1 MRSIIRCLRHAQPH
15 PACST
20 VLVTLCDSPHTSARL
35 QVIRAAR
42 QAEQEGLDLV
52 VARGVRDVDDA
63 FMEIY
68 NREHELKQSLRSRE
82 RPAPPLINEDLIAM
96 YSNAACIT
104 R

>member
-1 MRSIIRCLRHAQPH
+1 M
-15 PACST
+15 
-20 VLVTLCDSPHTSARL
+20 
-35 QVIRAAR
+35 
-42 QAEQEGLDLV
+42 

-68 NREHELKQSLRSRE
+68 NREHELKQSLRARD
-82 RPAPPLINEDLIAM
+82 RPAPPLVNEELIAM